1 MPSLEERVRHDV
13 SSLYQF
19 VTSITDLCERR
30 NPAAAYLASSEKFFA
45 YIVALGQATRN
56 YIRDVPGTYKSPSQ
70 LLNLRDT
77 IPSLRIAW
85 ECLHS
90 FVKPALDSD
99 TLHLPNSL
107 IQGLTER
114 FREIPGYA
122 LTEFVI
128 YHTDDFNYFNVQLD
142 GFKRIANSI
151 SQLIQGPPFPPDLA
165 LIGIPYSQASTLFM
179 NCLIP
184 HEMGHHVFGTKSLGA
199 HFRLTIEKELQTR
212 YGPQITPV
220 KRSAITSILVKWL
233 EELFCDLF
241 AVRLVGYCYSF
252 AFIEF
257 FDTSRVLDESGA
269 LTRYSGMTDFDE
281 YPPDLFRLQQQ
292 GELLK
297 KDKWMD
303 ELSSAKCHYIDL
315 LREIPKIKSTE
326 FSLPTFQLT
335 DASGVSV
342 TFFTVLPTILTE
354 LDGITAGVPSGL
366 EDWKKTHIHIEDYL
380 KHGIVPSSLLET
392 GKEPKLV
399 TPSLVSLLNSSYQFY
414 VESLDDLLNN
424 IEGADVANIGIRS
437 EWATKVQTWTS
448 KALEDVGVLKRK
460 GTA

>member
-19 VTSITDLCERR
+19 VASITVLCERR
-30 NPAAAYLASSEKFFA
+30 NSAAAYLASSETFFA
-45 YIVALGQATRN
+45 YIVELGQATKN
-56 YIRDVPGTYKSPSQ
+56 YIKDVPGNHKSSAQ

-77 IPSLRIAW
+77 IPSLRLAW

-114 FREIPGYA
+114 FREIPGYKD
-122 LTEFVI
+122 TDFVI
-128 YHTDDFNYFNVQLD
+128 HHTDEFNYFNVQLD
-142 GFKRIANSI
+142 VFKRIADSI
-151 SQLIQGPPFPPDLA
+151 SQLVLGPAFPPNLA
-165 LIGIPYSQASTLFM
+165 LIGIPYSQSSSLFM

-184 HEMGHHVFGTKSLGA
+184 HEMGHHVFANKSLGA
-199 HFRLTIEKELQTR
+199 QFKLTIEKELQTR
-212 YGPQITPV
+212 YGQHLNAVT
-220 KRSAITSILVKWL
+220 RSAITSIQVKWL

-241 AVRLVGYCYSF
+241 ATRLVGYCYSF

-257 FDTSRVLDESGA
+257 FDTSRVLDELGA
-269 LTRYSGMTDFDE
+269 LTRYSGMTDFDV

-292 GELLK
+292 SELLK

-303 ELSSAKCHYIDL
+303 ELSSVKSHYVDL
-315 LREIPKIKSTE
+315 LREILKIKSTE
-326 FSLPTFQLT
+326 FNLPTFQLP
-335 DASGVSV
+335 DASGVSA

-354 LDGITAGVPSGL
+354 LDKITSGMLSGL
-366 EDWKKTHIHIEDYL
+366 DDWKKTHTHVEDYL
-380 KHGIVPSSLLET
+380 KRGIVPSTLLEKS
-392 GKEPKLV
+392 GEPRFL
-399 TPSLVSLLNSSYQFY
+399 TLSLVSLLNSSYLFY
-414 VESLDDLLNN
+414 VESLDDLLMN
-424 IEGADVANIGIRS
+424 IEGANLANIGTRS

-448 KALEDVGVLKRK
+448 KAIEDVGVLKRK
-460 GTA
+460 ETA